1 MSEENPNKFLNY
13 LMEIGLIDDLTSQN
27 LYNIYNNFSQN
38 STDTNF
44 TNLMCATLIYFFNHM
59 TEEQQKFSSLN
70 LIMKYLNKENKKN
83 ENNLENESDKN
94 KIDIKNETM
103 KKKEKPNFT
112 KIKNTKP
119 KKISNINTEN
129 NNNLK
134 KNIDNNNSNLLET
147 SWDKKERE
155 EYEKCT
161 FEPLINKHNNSNLN
175 ENIPFYERLYNY
187 NKIYKNKKDN
197 KINEKEKKENEI
209 NSFKPKIISTPE
221 KYRTKSKNS
230 FEERQKLYFDNKKKN
245 QQKLIGEIN
254 KDYNKNCSFT
264 PKVNTGKKID
274 NYYLKNNDLLSPV
287 HLRLYEDDQRRR
299 NKKLQSVNNYNLKIN
314 EDCNSM
320 SKEVPLVDYEKI
332 EELYNQYKNKPLVIQ
347 KIKKKVE
354 NEEGITF
361 QPDISKNN
369 LYYDKIKSDFY
380 ERNMQILS
388 MKQKFIHD
396 YNQRE
401 EEKFKKN
408 QLHSD
413 KRYSQSEKDEITKRI
428 IDRLYGDNNI
438 VNNKK
443 KDEKINLK
451 EDDKYCDKIISLDE
465 YNEGKI
471 KKK

>member
-1 MSEENPNKFLNY
+1 
-13 LMEIGLIDDLTSQN
+13 
-27 LYNIYNNFSQN
+27 
-38 STDTNF
+38 
-44 TNLMCATLIYFFNHM
+44 
-59 TEEQQKFSSLN
+59 
-70 LIMKYLNKENKKN
+70 MKIYLN
-83 ENNLENESDKN
+83 
-94 KIDIKNETM
+94 
-103 KKKEKPNFT
+103 F
-112 KIKNTKP
+112 
-119 KKISNINTEN
+119 
-129 NNNLK
+129 
-134 KNIDNNNSNLLET
+134 
-147 SWDKKERE
+147 
-155 EYEKCT
+155 Y
-161 FEPLINKHNNSNLN
+161 
-175 ENIPFYERLYNY
+175 PFYERLYNY

-314 EDCNSM
+314 EDCNSK

-465 YNEGKI
+465 YNEGQI

>member
-1 MSEENPNKFLNY
+1 MSKENPNKFLNY

-44 TNLMCATLIYFFNHM
+44 LNLMCATLIFFFNHM
-59 TEEQQKFSSLN
+59 TEEQQKISSFN

-103 KKKEKPNFT
+103 KKKEKLNNT

-134 KNIDNNNSNLLET
+134 KNIDNNNSSLLET

-299 NKKLQSVNNYNLKIN
+299 NKKLQSVNDYNLKIN

-413 KRYSQSEKDEITKRI
+413 KR
-428 IDRLYGDNNI
+428 
-438 VNNKK
+438 
-443 KDEKINLK
+443 
-451 EDDKYCDKIISLDE
+451 
-465 YNEGKI
+465 
-471 KKK
+471 

>member
-1 MSEENPNKFLNY
+1 MINEEFVNETSK
-13 LMEIGLIDDLTSQN
+13 MERFYGKELS
-27 LYNIYNNFSQN
+27 
-38 STDTNF
+38 
-44 TNLMCATLIYFFNHM
+44 
-59 TEEQQKFSSLN
+59 EEQQKISSFN

-94 KIDIKNETM
+94 KIDIKNETT

-245 QQKLIGEIN
+245 QQKLIGKIN
-254 KDYNKNCSFT
+254 KDYN
-264 PKVNTGKKID
+264 
-274 NYYLKNNDLLSPV
+274 
-287 HLRLYEDDQRRR
+287 
-299 NKKLQSVNNYNLKIN
+299 
-314 EDCNSM
+314 
-320 SKEVPLVDYEKI
+320 
-332 EELYNQYKNKPLVIQ
+332 
-347 KIKKKVE
+347 
-354 NEEGITF
+354 
-361 QPDISKNN
+361 
-369 LYYDKIKSDFY
+369 
-380 ERNMQILS
+380 
-388 MKQKFIHD
+388 
-396 YNQRE
+396 
-401 EEKFKKN
+401 
-408 QLHSD
+408 
-413 KRYSQSEKDEITKRI
+413 
-428 IDRLYGDNNI
+428 NI
-438 VNNKK
+438 VLLL
-443 KDEKINLK
+443 LK
-451 EDDKYCDKIISLDE
+451 
-465 YNEGKI
+465 
-471 KKK
+471 